1 MAFKGLKNY
10 GFISP
15 DTSTPQGQ
23 LAGLFPLLS
32 SFAVNVAG
40 TEVTAQGYV
49 DGVLTNVD
57 TYISTSTTTVDM
69 GVQSI
74 DWITLQWLIGEFAQ
88 TAASLI
94 LPIVKTVTVPATP
107 FTITD
112 SDLTGAA
119 VADVQVT
126 FIDDDV
132 SNVVFLE
139 VKTGSTTTFDEVQL
153 TSGTLV
159 FNSAAVGRDA
169 KYLVRK
175 TYSGIPTLGYG
186 ASAQVVDNLEF
197 NGIIVGTR
205 AKSVAVSIPKLS
217 RNGTFAVNP
226 GQADQTITFT
236 ANVKGSDR
244 SPVRYAL
251 IG

>member
-23 LAGLFPLLS
+23 LAGLFPLIS
-32 SFAVNVAG
+32 SFGINIAG
-40 TEVTAQGYV
+40 TEVAAQGYV
-49 DGVLTNVD
+49 DGVLQDVD
-57 TYISTSTTTVDM
+57 VYVSSQKTTVDM

-74 DWITLQWLIGEFAQ
+74 DWITLQWLIGEFAEV
-88 TAASLI
+88 TSSLV
-94 LPIVKTVTVPATP
+94 LPIVKAAEVPATP

-126 FIDDDV
+126 FVDDDV
-132 SNVVFLE
+132 SNIVFLE
-139 VKTGSTTTFDEVQL
+139 VKTGAASTYDEVQL
-153 TSGTLV
+153 TGGTLV
-159 FNSAAVGRDA
+159 FHSAAVGRNV

-175 TYSGIPTLGYG
+175 TYSGVPTLGIE
-186 ASAQVVDNLEF
+186 AAADTIDNLEF

-205 AKSVAVSIPKLS
+205 AKNVAVRIPKLT
-217 RNGTFAVNP
+217 RNGTFAISP
-226 GQADQTITFT
+226 SQPDQTITYT
-236 ANVKGSDR
+236 ANVKGGRR
-244 SPVRYAL
+244 SAVEYAL
-251 IG
+251 LS